1 MNNLVVINGQN
12 VELEVQGADQVTCT
26 SLSVAEVFN
35 KNHKNIIRKIN
46 EFPKDNFTKLNFEPS
61 KYTDSTGR
69 VLPCYKI
76 TRDGFSLL
84 VMGFTGEKAYKW
96 KIEFIKAFN
105 EMEKCLKNLEQENMQ
120 KLAFRQSLG
129 YKSQLV
135 QQKKKYE
142 NEIKA
147 LKCDLEHKNE
157 LSFKRKLSNEEFL
170 ELRKFLARDYEAVI
184 INKNGFSLFAQT
196 ISRNFYQ
203 LDKENDFLIYKQV
216 CSKLKEKLQ
225 YYQNYDYYQK
235 VYINNPYFR

>member
-1 MNNLVVINGQN
+1 MERLAVINGVD
-12 VELEVQGADQVTCT
+12 VELEVVDNAVYTT

-61 KYTDSTGR
+61 KYIDSTGR

-105 EMEKCLKNLEQENMQ
+105 EMEKRLRNIEYEKHD
-120 KLAFRQSLG
+120 KLAFHQSLG
-129 YKSQLV
+129 YKSQLK
-135 QQKKKYE
+135 QQKQKYE

-147 LKCDLEHKNE
+147 LKYDLEQSKNN
-157 LSFKRKLSNEEFL
+157 FKDKLNCI
-170 ELRKFLARDYEAVI
+170 LA
-184 INKNGFSLFAQT
+184 KNGLYAFDFKTFKNYALKLEKMLKDLKDDE
-196 ISRNFYQ
+196 N
-203 LDKENDFLIYKQV
+203 KEN
-216 CSKLKEKLQ
+216 KLLLRM
-225 YYQNYDYYQK
+225 QN
-235 VYINNPYFR
+235 

>member
-1 MNNLVVINGQN
+1 MERLAVINGVD
-12 VELEVQGADQVTCT
+12 VELEVVDNAVYTT

-61 KYTDSTGR
+61 KYIDSMGR

-96 KIEFIKAFN
+96 KVEFIKVFN
-105 EMEKCLKNLEQENMQ
+105 EMEKRLRNIEYEKHD

-129 YKSQLV
+129 YKSQLK
-135 QQKKKYE
+135 QQKLKYE

-147 LKCDLEHKNE
+147 LKYDLEQSKNN
-157 LSFKRKLSNEEFL
+157 FKDKLNCI
-170 ELRKFLARDYEAVI
+170 LA
-184 INKNGFSLFAQT
+184 KNGLYAFDFKTFKNYALKLEKMLKDLKDDE
-196 ISRNFYQ
+196 N
-203 LDKENDFLIYKQV
+203 KENKLLLRMQNDFLECLELYKSV
-216 CSKLKEKLQ
+216 
-225 YYQNYDYYQK
+225 N
-235 VYINNPYFR
+235 I

>member
-1 MNNLVVINGQN
+1 MEKLAVINGVG

-84 VMGFTGEKAYKW
+84 VMGFTGEKAYKF
-96 KIEFIKAFN
+96 KVEFIKAFN
-105 EMEKCLKNLEQENMQ
+105 EMEKRLKNIKAEQMQ

-129 YKSQLV
+129 YKSQLA
-135 QQKKKYE
+135 QQKLKYE

-147 LKCDLEHKNE
+147 LKYDLEHKNE
-157 LSFKRKLSNEEFL
+157 LSFKRKLSDEELL
-170 ELRKFLARDYEAVI
+170 ELRKFLAKDYEIVCFKKWEYMLFAESVSRK
-184 INKNGFSLFAQT
+184 NYKLDKANGFC
-196 ISRNFYQ
+196 
-203 LDKENDFLIYKQV
+203 IYK
-216 CSKLKEKLQ
+216 SIEEKFNSRL
-225 YYQNYDYYQK
+225 DYYK
-235 VYINNPYFR
+235 HYDEYEEKWGNLLRR

>member
-1 MNNLVVINGQN
+1 MVDNAVY
-12 VELEVQGADQVTCT
+12 TT

-61 KYTDSTGR
+61 KYIDSTGR

-105 EMEKCLKNLEQENMQ
+105 EMEKRLRNIEYEKHD
-120 KLAFRQSLG
+120 KLAFHQSLG
-129 YKSQLV
+129 YKSQLK
-135 QQKKKYE
+135 QQKQKYE

-147 LKCDLEHKNE
+147 LKYDLEQSKNN
-157 LSFKRKLSNEEFL
+157 FKDKLNCI
-170 ELRKFLARDYEAVI
+170 LA
-184 INKNGFSLFAQT
+184 KNGLYAFDFKTFKNYALKLEKMLKDLKDDE
-196 ISRNFYQ
+196 N
-203 LDKENDFLIYKQV
+203 KENKLLLRMQNDFLECLELYKSV
-216 CSKLKEKLQ
+216 
-225 YYQNYDYYQK
+225 N
-235 VYINNPYFR
+235 I